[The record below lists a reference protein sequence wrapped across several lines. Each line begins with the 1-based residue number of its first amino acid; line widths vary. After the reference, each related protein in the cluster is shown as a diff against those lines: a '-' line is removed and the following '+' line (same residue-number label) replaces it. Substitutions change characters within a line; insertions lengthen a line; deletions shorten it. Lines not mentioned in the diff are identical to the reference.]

1 VLSAPGSQLAT
12 EYHPDGSAFMGDR
25 ASAVTE
31 QWREHGFDVNMSEL
45 VYDGERASV
54 VDYLT
59 AQGWHVSARSRP
71 EVFAGYGRDFPN
83 SEVLAPLRNSLSVIA
98 TLT

>member
-1 VLSAPGSQLAT
+1 
-12 EYHPDGSAFMGDR
+12 
-25 ASAVTE
+25 
-31 QWREHGFDVNMSEL
+31 MSEL

-59 AQGWHVSARSRP
+59 ALGWHVSARSRP
-71 EVFAGYGRDFPN
+71 EVFAGYGRDFPT
-83 SEVLAPLRNSLSVIA
+83 SEVLAPLRNSFSVIA